1 MTSLYGNLGW
11 TYLLQGK
18 FDEAL
23 SATEKEKAPGYRY
36 CVLAKVYHAM
46 GEKQKSDEALEH
58 LLSMP
63 DKISWAYQIALVYS
77 YRNERDHAFK
87 WLEIARTSQDA
98 GIPLAKVSPFFKNL
112 HDDPRWPVF
121 LKKMG
126 FPE

>member
-1 MTSLYGNLGW
+1 
-11 TYLLQGK
+11 
-18 FDEAL
+18 
-23 SATEKEKAPGYRY
+23 
-36 CVLAKVYHAM
+36 
-46 GEKQKSDEALEH
+46 
-58 LLSMP
+58 MP